1 MKYTN
6 HIKTH
11 RSITGLMAAVMLL
24 LGLATGL
31 QAQQW
36 RLKKADNY
44 FNRYDYEK
52 AIASY
57 EMLSDKDKDAQ
68 VYRNLA
74 EAYYVM
80 GDVAKAMAAYEK
92 LIESGQY
99 EPADM
104 YRYAYLLRR
113 SGDYEQSNVWMEK
126 YAKQNPGDS
135 RAARFMVN
143 PDYYKDLQGMNADV
157 KLNNVTVNGK
167 YADFGPAYYKDSSVV
182 FASARGFGRI
192 WGGNNQR
199 YLNLFEARMT
209 GDMDLQNMTPFA
221 EDLNKRYHD
230 GPAVFN
236 KAGDMMIVTRNIYG
250 EKTQDN
256 KLWLYESHLEN
267 GVWSQAKPLHFNS
280 KDYSCGHGA
289 LSADGNTLYFVSD
302 MPGGK
307 GQTDLYKVT
316 RNGDGSWGT
325 PIRLGDAVNT
335 EGKEMFPSISDDG
348 KYLFFASDGLPG
360 LGGLD
365 VFAVKLNGQGEPEGD
380 PVNLG
385 AQINSPADDF
395 ALIYRSARDDGYFS
409 SNREGGKG
417 DDDIYGF
424 TGLKD
429 FKQALAEYL
438 LAGKVYDTHTNEPL
452 VATVTVLQDGKP
464 YKRVEAGPDGRY
476 QVKVKPGHEYTLAV
490 NKEGYDAF
498 EATVST
504 EGIEGNLTKD
514 IPLNREK
521 KQMEDVCSY
530 KIQPLYYDLDK
541 YFIREGDKSKLEEV
555 IALMNKYP
563 QIKVEVG
570 SHTDSRASKRYNI
583 RLSRNRTMSAIKYL
597 TRHGISRDRLIAKWY
612 GESQPV
618 NGCVDGVEC
627 SEEQHQL
634 NRRTEFKIIN
644 CEAAKA
650 TQDGE

>member
-1 MKYTN
+1 MKRQ
-6 HIKTH
+6 HIGEFKNG
-11 RSITGLMAAVMLL
+11 I
-24 LGLATGL
+24 LGLLMVFLFSMGSFQNL
-31 QAQQW
+31 QAQLW
-36 RLKKADNY
+36 RQKKADEY
-44 FNRYDYEK
+44 FNRFDYEN

-57 EMLSDKDKDAQ
+57 EMLRKKDPH

-80 GDVAKAMAAYEK
+80 GNVAKAKATYEK
-92 LIESGQY
+92 LIETGQY
-99 EPADM
+99 EAQDI

-113 SGDYEQSNVWMEK
+113 NGDYKQANQWMEK
-126 YAKQNPGDS
+126 YARQIPNDS
-135 RAARFMVN
+135 RAIRFMVN
-143 PDYYKDLQGMNADV
+143 PNYYKDLQLMNA
-157 KLNNVTVNGK
+157 KLKLKNVSINGK
-167 YADFGPAYYKDSSVV
+167 YADFGPAFYKDNSVV

-209 GDMDLQNMTPFA
+209 SDMDLQNMIPFA
-221 EDLNKRYHD
+221 ADLNKRYHD
-230 GPAVFN
+230 GPATFDRS
-236 KAGDMMIVTRNIYG
+236 GQIMIVTRNVYG
-250 EKTQDN
+250 ERLKDN
-256 KLWLYESHLEN
+256 KLWLYEVRMEN
-267 GVWSQAKPLHFNS
+267 GHWSDAKPLPFNS

-289 LSADGNTLYFVSD
+289 LSADGNTLYFASD

-316 RNGDGSWGT
+316 RNADGSWGT
-325 PIRLGDAVNT
+325 PVRLTDAINT

-365 VFAVKLNGQGEPEGD
+365 VFAIKLNKQGDPEGE

-385 AQINSPADDF
+385 AHINSPADDF
-395 ALIYRSARDDGYFS
+395 ALIYRSKTNDGYFS

-424 TGLKD
+424 SGLKD
-429 FKQALAEYL
+429 FKAALTEFI

-464 YKRVEAGPDGRY
+464 YQNLQTGPDGLY
-476 QVKVKPGHEYTLAV
+476 KVKVKPGHKYTLQV
-490 NKEGYDAF
+490 NKEAYEPF

-504 EGIEGNLTKD
+504 VGITDNITKD
-514 IPLNREK
+514 IPLNRVK
-521 KQMEDVCSY
+521 KQIEDLCSY
-530 KIQPLYYDLDK
+530 RIQPLYYDLDK
-541 YFIREGDKSKLEEV
+541 YFIRENDIPKLEEI

-570 SHTDSRASKRYNI
+570 SHTDSRASKAYNI
-583 RLSRNRTMSAIKYL
+583 RLSRNRTMSAIRYL
-597 TRHGISRDRLIAKWY
+597 TKHGIPRNRLIAKWY

-618 NGCVDGVEC
+618 NGCVDGVQC
-627 SEEQHQL
+627 TEEQHQL

-650 TQDGE
+650 VQSEE